1 MNRIYKNISFWT
13 HICLLLLMLGMP
25 HRLLADDRI
34 LYVTSYEPD
43 NKKVADNL
51 GEFSNY
57 VKTNI
62 PNSRLFVESM
72 NCNGMIDIKDWRK
85 WMEGIISKYNNGH
98 MRPDIVVLTG
108 REAVSTFLSIQN
120 PEYKKIPVLVGGC
133 SFSMVEL
140 PDDTTDVASP

>member
-13 HICLLLLMLGMP
+13 HICLLLLMLCMP

-43 NKKVADNL
+43 NKIVADNL

-57 VKTNI
+57 GKTNI

-72 NCNGMIDIKDWRK
+72 NCNGMINIKD
-85 WMEGIISKYNNGH
+85 
-98 MRPDIVVLTG
+98 
-108 REAVSTFLSIQN
+108 
-120 PEYKKIPVLVGGC
+120 
-133 SFSMVEL
+133 
-140 PDDTTDVASP
+140 